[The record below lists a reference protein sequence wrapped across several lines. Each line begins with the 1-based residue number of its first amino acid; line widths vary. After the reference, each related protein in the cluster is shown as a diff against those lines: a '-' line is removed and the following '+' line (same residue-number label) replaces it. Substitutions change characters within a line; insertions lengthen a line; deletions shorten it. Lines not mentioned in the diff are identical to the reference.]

1 MAPDRGLVKPDLTF
15 FIDANADTIK
25 SRANYGEERYEKVEF
40 QKKVAE
46 AYGKFKAQAL
56 HDEHW
61 VTVSADGR
69 DIDDIHSEILERF
82 IRYRDEEVSRF
93 DISKMSA
100 SLFKDE

>member
-15 FIDANADTIK
+15 FIDANPDTIK

-46 AYGKFKAQAL
+46 AYGKFKAQFL

-69 DIDDIHSEILERF
+69 SIEDIHTEILERF
-82 IRYRDEEVSRF
+82 IHYRNEDINRF
-93 DISKMSA
+93 DLAQMSK